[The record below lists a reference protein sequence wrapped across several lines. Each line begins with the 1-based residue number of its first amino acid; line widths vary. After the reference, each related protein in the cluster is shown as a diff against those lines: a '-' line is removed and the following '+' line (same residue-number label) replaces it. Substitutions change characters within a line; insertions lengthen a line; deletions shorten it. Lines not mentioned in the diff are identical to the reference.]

1 MQQALAVEE
10 DPHAGQTAFARADAG
25 GRIVAARD
33 EDAQHRAGLGIVVGG
48 DHRVDGRGERVD
60 VRLGQVG
67 HRRGRGETA
76 QMVLQRDRKTLPHG
90 RGLEDAVAAQH
101 AQIEYRDVRLLRVD
115 KLDHV
120 LRIERRALRREQ
132 RGRIA
137 DSQYDSRHDAPFR
150 KPTHGHCIT

>member
-10 DPHAGQTAFARADAG
+10 DPHAGQAAFARADAG

-90 RGLEDAVAAQH
+90 RGLEDAETCGCSGSTSSITSFGSNGVPFGANSAAELPIPNMIPVMMLPFANLH
-101 AQIEYRDVRLLRVD
+101 MD
-115 KLDHV
+115 
-120 LRIERRALRREQ
+120 
-132 RGRIA
+132 IA
-137 DSQYDSRHDAPFR
+137 
-150 KPTHGHCIT
+150 